1 MKRTMILMMTTLL
14 LLGGS
19 LLPVSAAGLENKNI
33 LWERTVY
40 EDEEIT
46 IVEELIEVQSGVE
59 LFSAKKTKSAQ
70 KNYYAKDSNDNVV
83 ATYTLKGTF
92 SYDGSTA
99 TCTSASCESSASSIW
114 WYFSSASAR
123 KSGASAKGSFTVK
136 NRLSGQTITRNT
148 TLTCS
153 KNGTIS

>member
-1 MKRTMILMMTTLL
+1 MRRIMILMTTLL
-14 LLGGS
+14 LLSGS

-40 EDEEIT
+40 EDGEIT

-59 LFSAKKTKSAQ
+59 LFAAKKSKSAQ
-70 KNYYAKDSNDNVV
+70 KNYYAKDSNGNVV

-92 SYDGSTA
+92 TYDGTSA
-99 TCTSASCESSASSIW
+99 TCTDASCESSVSSIW
-114 WYFSSASAR
+114 WYFSSATAR
-123 KSGASAKGSFTVK
+123 KSGASAKGSFTAN
-136 NRLSGQTITRNT
+136 NRLSGQAITRSA